1 MNLLSGNLTAV
12 DPLVSALG
20 TFNKSISLF
29 AAFSLVGVLL
39 SLSFLLIEREGKL
52 QENALRLR
60 DIGRALAAV
69 WLVTSAFQIILTL
82 ANILGTS
89 LGSALDPTT
98 LKSFVS
104 QIDLGR
110 FLAFQTF
117 LAAIVFIALF
127 FIRGALPATVLLGI
141 SLLAIVSPVFQSH
154 SASSGSHSLAI
165 GSLVIHVV
173 ALSLWVGGIFAIVLL
188 EEADRRIALPRFSKL
203 ALWAAIAVVISG
215 IANAWARLNFASAWS
230 SSYARIII
238 AKVILTVVL
247 LIIGFR
253 NRKSLAEGE
262 KTGWSLLSRVIVV
275 EALIMGAVVAL
286 GSWLSGTRPP
296 TGKEL
301 PFSPA
306 LSIVGYPTPAAP
318 NFTRLLTLYDPDALI
333 IGILI
338 TLVALYIKGVV
349 ILKKRGDSWPV
360 GRTVAFALGVSAM
373 DFATSGGLGVYAKFS
388 FEYHMIAHMVIG
400 MVAPIGLVLGAPI
413 TLALRTL
420 PQGRT
425 PDERGIRGM
434 LIAFLHSRY
443 SLLLTNP
450 LTALALF
457 DGSLFV
463 LYFTNLFGNLMQSH
477 VGHLFMNIHF
487 LLAGFLFFHVI
498 IGIDPNPRK
507 IPHLVR
513 IVILFAAM
521 SIHAFFAIALL
532 ATTTLIDQGY
542 YGSLKTPWLGDLLAD
557 QHAAGAIA
565 WGMGEV
571 PIILALIATFIQ
583 WMRDDSREA
592 KRIDRN
598 EARMAAMGEPDE
610 LAQYNNY
617 LSQLQS
623 RDKKEGQS

>member
-1 MNLLSGNLTAV
+1 
-12 DPLVSALG
+12 
-20 TFNKSISLF
+20 
-29 AAFSLVGVLL
+29 
-39 SLSFLLIEREGKL
+39 
-52 QENALRLR
+52 
-60 DIGRALAAV
+60 
-69 WLVTSAFQIILTL
+69 
-82 ANILGTS
+82 
-89 LGSALDPTT
+89 
-98 LKSFVS
+98 
-104 QIDLGR
+104 
-110 FLAFQTF
+110 
-117 LAAIVFIALF
+117 
-127 FIRGALPATVLLGI
+127 
-141 SLLAIVSPVFQSH
+141 
-154 SASSGSHSLAI
+154 LAI
-165 GSLVIHVV
+165 GSLVIHV
-173 ALSLWVGGIFAIVLL
+173 AAISLWVGGIFAIVLL
-188 EEADRRIALPRFSKL
+188 EESDRRIALPRFSKL

-238 AKVILTVVL
+238 AKALLTAVL

-253 NRKSLAEGE
+253 NRKS
-262 KTGWSLLSRVIVV
+262 
-275 EALIMGAVVAL
+275 MGAVVAL

-296 TGKEL
+296 AGKEL

-318 NFTRLLTLYDPDALI
+318 NLTRLLTLYDPDALI

-338 TLVALYIKGVV
+338 VLVALYIKGVV

-425 PDERGIRGM
+425 PEERGIRGM

-623 RDKKEGQS
+623 RAKREGQS

>member
-20 TFNKSISLF
+20 TLNKSISLF

-39 SLSFLLIEREGKL
+39 SLAFLLVEREGKL

-69 WLVTSAFQIILTL
+69 WLVTSAFQVILTL

-117 LAAIVFIALF
+117 LAAVVFIALF

-141 SLLAIVSPVFQSH
+141 SLLALVSPVFQSH

-165 GSLVIHVV
+165 GSLVIHVG
-173 ALSLWVGGIFAIVLL
+173 AISLWVGGIFAIVLL
-188 EEADRRIALPRFSKL
+188 EESDRRIALPRFSKL

-238 AKVILTVVL
+238 AKALLTAVL

-253 NRKSLAEGE
+253 NRKSLAQSE
-262 KTGWSLLSRVIVV
+262 KTGWSLLSRVILV

-360 GRTVAFALGVSAM
+360 GRTIAFALGVSAM

-425 PDERGIRGM
+425 PEERGIRGM

-542 YGSLKTPWLGDLLAD
+542 YGSLKTPWLGDLLTD

-623 RDKKEGQS
+623 RAKREGQS

>member
-20 TFNKSISLF
+20 TLNKTLSLF
-29 AAFSLVGVLL
+29 AAFSLVGILL
-39 SLSFLLIEREGKL
+39 ALSFLLVEREGTL
-52 QENALRLR
+52 QESALRLR
-60 DIGRALAAV
+60 SIGRALAAV
-69 WLVTSAFQIILTL
+69 WFLTSAFQIFLTL
-82 ANILGTS
+82 ANILGTN
-89 LGSALDPTT
+89 LGAAFDANTFS
-98 LKSFVS
+98 SFVR
-104 QIDLGR
+104 QIELGR
-110 FLAFQTF
+110 YLAFQTV
-117 LAAIVFIALF
+117 LAAVVLISIN
-127 FIRGALPATVLLGI
+127 FIRGTLPSTVLLGA
-141 SLLAIVSPVFQSH
+141 SLIALIAPVFQSH

-173 ALSLWVGGIFAIVLL
+173 ALSLWVGGVCAIVLM
-188 EEADRRIALPRFSKL
+188 EDGDRRFALPRFSQL
-203 ALWAAIAVVISG
+203 ALWAAIAVVVSG
-215 IANAWARLNFASAWS
+215 IANAWVRLNFQSAWS
-230 SSYARIII
+230 SAYARIII
-238 AKVILTVVL
+238 AKSILTIVL
-247 LIIGFR
+247 ILIGYR
-253 NRKSLAEGE
+253 SRKSLQTTDA
-262 KTGWSLLSRVIVV
+262 TGWKFLSRIILV
-275 EALIMGAVVAL
+275 EALIMGAAVAL

-296 TGKEL
+296 VGKEEV
-301 PFSPA
+301 FSPA
-306 LSIVGYPTPAAP
+306 LAIVGFPTPGAP
-318 NFTRLLTLYDPDALI
+318 NITRLLSLYDPDALI

-338 TLVALYIKGVV
+338 TLVALYVKGVS

-360 GRTVAFALGVSAM
+360 GRTVAFAMGIAVL

-400 MVAPIGLVLGAPI
+400 MLAPIGLVLGAPI

-425 PDERGIRGM
+425 PAERGVRGM

-443 SLLLTNP
+443 SVILTNP
-450 LTALALF
+450 VTALALF

-477 VGHLFMNIHF
+477 PGHLFMNIHF
-487 LLAGFLFFHVI
+487 LLAGYLFFHVI
-498 IGIDPNPRK
+498 IGIDPNPKK

-532 ATTTLIDQGY
+532 ATTTLIDGGY

-565 WGMGEV
+565 WGMGEL

-617 LSQLQS
+617 LSQLQR
-623 RDKKEGQS
+623 RDQEEGK

>member
-12 DPLVSALG
+12 DPLVSAIG
-20 TFNKSISLF
+20 TLNKSISLF

-39 SLSFLLIEREGKL
+39 SLAFLLVEREGKL

-60 DIGRALAAV
+60 DIGRVLAAV
-69 WLVTSAFQIILTL
+69 WLVTSAFQVILTL

-117 LAAIVFIALF
+117 LAAVVFIALI

-141 SLLAIVSPVFQSH
+141 SLLALVSPVFQSH
-154 SASSGSHSLAI
+154 TASSGSHSLAI
-165 GSLVIHVV
+165 GSLVIHV
-173 ALSLWVGGIFAIVLL
+173 AAISLWVGGIFAIVLL
-188 EEADRRIALPRFSKL
+188 EESDRRIALPRFSKL

-238 AKVILTVVL
+238 AKALLTAVL

-253 NRKSLAEGE
+253 NRKSLAQGE

-296 TGKEL
+296 AGKEL

-318 NFTRLLTLYDPDALI
+318 NLTRLLTLYDPDALI

-338 TLVALYIKGVV
+338 VLVALYIKGVV

-360 GRTVAFALGVSAM
+360 GRTVAFALGVSTM

-425 PDERGIRGM
+425 PEERGIRGM

-542 YGSLKTPWLGDLLAD
+542 YGSLKTPWLADLLAD

-623 RDKKEGQS
+623 RAKREGQS

>member
-20 TFNKSISLF
+20 TLNKSISFF
-29 AAFSLVGVLL
+29 AAISLVGVLL
-39 SLSFLLIEREGKL
+39 SLSFFLIEREGEL
-52 QENALRLR
+52 QESALRLR
-60 DIGRALAAV
+60 NIGRVLAGV
-69 WLVTSAFQIILTL
+69 WFLTSAFQIILTL

-98 LKSFVS
+98 LSSFVR

-110 FLAFQTF
+110 FLAFQTL
-117 LAAIVFIALF
+117 LAGVVFICLG
-127 FIRGALPATVLLGI
+127 FIRRVLPATILLGI
-141 SLLAIVSPVFQSH
+141 SLLALVAPVFQSH
-154 SASSGSHSLAI
+154 SAASGSHSLAI
-165 GSLVIHVV
+165 GSLVVHVV
-173 ALSLWVGGIFAIVLL
+173 ALSLWVGGVFALVLL
-188 EEADRRIALPRFSKL
+188 KDVDRKVALPRFSQL
-203 ALWAAIAVVISG
+203 ALWAAIAVVASG
-215 IANAWARLNFASAWS
+215 LINAWTRLNFASAWS
-230 SSYARIII
+230 SSYARIVI
-238 AKVILTVVL
+238 AKSLLTFILL
-247 LIIGFR
+247 AIGYR
-253 NRKSLAEGE
+253 NRKSLAKSD
-262 KTGWSLLSRVIVV
+262 KTGWNLLSRVILV

-296 TGKEL
+296 VGEEQ
-301 PFSPA
+301 PFSAA
-306 LSIVGYPTPAAP
+306 LAIVGYPTPEAP
-318 NFTRLLTLYDPDALI
+318 NLMRVLTLYNPDALI
-333 IGILI
+333 IGVLI
-338 TLVALYIKGVV
+338 TIVALYIKGVV

-360 GRTVAFALGVSAM
+360 GRTISFALGVAVL
-373 DFATSGGLGVYAKFS
+373 DFATSGGLGVYALFS

-425 PDERGIRGM
+425 PEERGVRGM
-434 LIAFLHSRY
+434 LIALLHSRY
-443 SLLLTNP
+443 SIVLTNP
-450 LTALALF
+450 ITALALF

-463 LYFTNLFGNLMQSH
+463 LYFTDLFGNLMQSH
-477 VGHLFMNIHF
+477 AGHLFMNVHF
-487 LLAGFLFFHVI
+487 LLAGYLFFYVI

-507 IPHLVR
+507 IPHLFR

-532 ATTTLIDQGY
+532 ATTTLIDKGF
-542 YGSLKTPWLGDLLAD
+542 YGSLNTPWLGDLLAD
-557 QHAAGAIA
+557 QHAAGSIA

-598 EARMAAMGEPDE
+598 EARMAATGEPDE
-610 LAQYNNY
+610 LAQYNKY

-623 RDKKEGQS
+623 RDKREGGS

>member
-20 TFNKSISLF
+20 TLNKSISFF
-29 AAFSLVGVLL
+29 AAISLVGVLL
-39 SLSFLLIEREGKL
+39 SLSFFLLEREGEL
-52 QENALRLR
+52 QESALRLR
-60 DIGRALAAV
+60 NIGRLLAGV
-69 WLVTSAFQIILTL
+69 WFLTSAFHIILTL

-98 LKSFVS
+98 LSSFVR

-110 FLAFQTF
+110 FLAFQT
-117 LAAIVFIALF
+117 LIAGIVFISLG
-127 FIRGALPATVLLGI
+127 FIRRVLPATILLGI
-141 SLLAIVSPVFQSH
+141 SLLALVAPVFQSH

-165 GSLVIHVV
+165 GSLVVHVV
-173 ALSLWVGGIFAIVLL
+173 ALSLWVGGVFALVLL
-188 EEADRRIALPRFSKL
+188 NDSDRTVALPRFSQL
-203 ALWAAIAVVISG
+203 ALWAAIAVVASG
-215 IANAWARLNFASAWS
+215 LINAWTRLNFASAWS
-230 SSYARIII
+230 SSYARIVI
-238 AKVILTVVL
+238 AKSLLTLIL

-253 NRKSLAEGE
+253 NRKALAKSD
-262 KTGWSLLSRVIVV
+262 KTGWNLLSRVILV

-296 TGKEL
+296 VGGEQ
-301 PFSPA
+301 PFNAA
-306 LSIVGYPTPAAP
+306 LAIVGYPTPEAP
-318 NFTRLLTLYDPDALI
+318 NLARILTLYNPDALI

-360 GRTVAFALGVSAM
+360 GRTISFALGVAVL
-373 DFATSGGLGVYAKFS
+373 DFATSGGLGVYALFS

-425 PDERGIRGM
+425 PEERGVRGM
-434 LIAFLHSRY
+434 LIALLHSRY
-443 SLLLTNP
+443 SIVLTNP
-450 LTALALF
+450 ITALALF

-463 LYFTNLFGNLMQSH
+463 LYFTDLFGNLMQSH
-477 VGHLFMNIHF
+477 VGHLFMNLHF
-487 LLAGFLFFHVI
+487 LLAGYLFFYVI
-498 IGIDPNPRK
+498 IGIDPNPKK
-507 IPHLVR
+507 IPHLFR

-532 ATTTLIDQGY
+532 ATTTLIDKGF
-542 YGSLKTPWLGDLLAD
+542 YGSLNTPWLGDLLAD
-557 QHAAGAIA
+557 QHAAGSIA

-598 EARMAAMGEPDE
+598 EARMAATGEPDE
-610 LAQYNNY
+610 LAQYNEY
-617 LSQLQS
+617 LRQLQS
-623 RDKKEGQS
+623 RDKREGGS

>member
-20 TFNKSISLF
+20 TLNKSISFF
-29 AAFSLVGVLL
+29 AAISLVGVLL
-39 SLSFLLIEREGKL
+39 SLSFFLLEREGEL
-52 QENALRLR
+52 QESALRLR
-60 DIGRALAAV
+60 NIGRVLAGV
-69 WLVTSAFQIILTL
+69 WFLTSGFQIILTL

-89 LGSALDPTT
+89 LSSALELTT
-98 LKSFVS
+98 LSSFVR

-110 FLAFQTF
+110 FLAFQTL
-117 LAAIVFIALF
+117 LAGIVFICLA
-127 FIRGALPATVLLGI
+127 FIRRVLPSTILLGI
-141 SLLAIVSPVFQSH
+141 ALLALVAPVFQSH
-154 SASSGSHSLAI
+154 SAASGSHSLAI
-165 GSLVIHVV
+165 GSLVVHVI
-173 ALSLWVGGIFAIVLL
+173 ALSLWVGGVFALVLL
-188 EEADRRIALPRFSKL
+188 KDADRTVALPRFSQL
-203 ALWAAIAVVISG
+203 ALWAAIAVVASG
-215 IANAWARLNFASAWS
+215 LINAWTRLNFASAWT
-230 SSYARIII
+230 SSYARIVI
-238 AKVILTVVL
+238 AKSLLTLILL
-247 LIIGFR
+247 AIGYR
-253 NRKSLAEGE
+253 NRKSLAKSD
-262 KTGWSLLSRVIVV
+262 KTGWNLLSRVILV

-296 TGKEL
+296 VGEEQ
-301 PFSPA
+301 PFTAA
-306 LSIVGYPTPAAP
+306 LSIVGYPTPEAP
-318 NFTRLLTLYDPDALI
+318 NLMRVLTLYNPDALI
-333 IGILI
+333 IGLLI
-338 TLVALYIKGVV
+338 TIVALYIKGVV

-360 GRTVAFALGVSAM
+360 GRTIAFALGVAVL
-373 DFATSGGLGVYAKFS
+373 DFATSGGLGVYALFS

-425 PDERGIRGM
+425 PEERGVRGM
-434 LIAFLHSRY
+434 LIALLHSRY
-443 SLLLTNP
+443 SIVLTNP
-450 LTALALF
+450 ITALALF

-463 LYFTNLFGNLMQSH
+463 LYFTDLFGNLMQSH
-477 VGHLFMNIHF
+477 AGHLFMNLHF
-487 LLAGFLFFHVI
+487 LLAGYLFFYVI

-507 IPHLVR
+507 IPHLFR

-532 ATTTLIDQGY
+532 STTTLIDKGF
-542 YGSLKTPWLGDLLAD
+542 YGSLNTPWLGDLLAD
-557 QHAAGAIA
+557 QHAAGSIA

-598 EARMAAMGEPDE
+598 EARMAATGEPDE
-610 LAQYNNY
+610 LAQYNKY

-623 RDKKEGQS
+623 RDKREGQS

>member
-20 TFNKSISLF
+20 TLNKTLSLF
-29 AAFSLVGVLL
+29 AAFSLVGILL
-39 SLSFLLIEREGKL
+39 ALSFLLVEREGTL
-52 QENALRLR
+52 QESALRLR
-60 DIGRALAAV
+60 SIGRALAAI
-69 WLVTSAFQIILTL
+69 WFITSVFQIFLTL
-82 ANILGTS
+82 ANILGTN
-89 LGSALDPTT
+89 LGVAFDANTFS
-98 LKSFVS
+98 SFVR
-104 QIDLGR
+104 QIELGR
-110 FLAFQTF
+110 YLAFQTV
-117 LAAIVFIALF
+117 LAGVVLISIN
-127 FIRGALPATVLLGI
+127 FIRGTLPSTVLLGV
-141 SLLAIVSPVFQSH
+141 SLIALVAPVFQSH
-154 SASSGSHSLAI
+154 AASSGSHSLAI
-165 GSLVIHVV
+165 GSLVIHVT
-173 ALSLWVGGIFAIVLL
+173 ALSLWVGGVCAIVLM
-188 EEADRRIALPRFSKL
+188 EEEDRRFALPRFSQL
-203 ALWAAIAVVISG
+203 ALWTAIAVVVSG
-215 IANAWARLNFASAWS
+215 IANAWVRLNFQSAWS
-230 SSYARIII
+230 SAYARIII
-238 AKVILTVVL
+238 AKSILTIVL
-247 LIIGFR
+247 ILIGYR
-253 NRKSLAEGE
+253 SRKSLQTTDA
-262 KTGWSLLSRVIVV
+262 TGWKFLSRIILV
-275 EALIMGAVVAL
+275 EALIMGAAVAL

-296 TGKEL
+296 VGKEEV
-301 PFSPA
+301 FSPA
-306 LSIVGYPTPAAP
+306 LAIVGFPTPAAP
-318 NFTRLLTLYDPDALI
+318 NITRLLSLYDPDALI

-338 TLVALYIKGVV
+338 TLVALYVKGVS

-360 GRTVAFALGVSAM
+360 GRTVAFAMGIAVL

-400 MVAPIGLVLGAPI
+400 MLAPIGLVLGAPI

-425 PDERGIRGM
+425 PDERGVRGM

-443 SLLLTNP
+443 SVILTNP

-477 VGHLFMNIHF
+477 PGHLFMNIHF
-487 LLAGFLFFHVI
+487 LLAGYLFFHVI
-498 IGIDPNPRK
+498 IGIDPNPKK

-532 ATTTLIDQGY
+532 ATTTLIDGGY
-542 YGSLKTPWLGDLLAD
+542 YGSLKTPWLGDLLTD

-617 LSQLQS
+617 LSQLQR
-623 RDKKEGQS
+623 RDQEEGK